1 MNQNPTETDITE
13 AILESTGYPS
23 ARFPYAEGSTQ
34 RGGGC
39 DDSTGSWR
47 ENLANGWNLAERLPL
62 YDDPDLYRHTQDV
75 RDWPRQNLEEMR
87 HRD

>member
-1 MNQNPTETDITE
+1 MIENPTETDITE

-23 ARFPYAEGSTQ
+23 ARFVYAEGSTQ
-34 RGGGC
+34 RGEDQ
-39 DDSTGSWR
+39 DDSMGLW
-47 ENLANGWNLAERLPL
+47 
-62 YDDPDLYRHTQDV
+62 DDPDLYRHTQDV